1 MSVDVDIQV
10 KGVSELQQKLG
21 QLGGTLETK
30 VHEEMQLEAGNMK
43 NVARARAPVVTGRL
57 RDSIYAHVEGLI
69 LKLGATAP
77 YAIFQELGTRYIKP
91 KEFLQTTVFERMEH
105 LVNRISRAIGEAIK
119 EVSR

>member
-21 QLGGTLETK
+21 LLGVTLETK
-30 VHEEMQLEAGNMK
+30 VHDELQLEAPIMK
-43 NVARARAPVVTGRL
+43 NIARAKAPVVTGRL

-77 YAIFQELGTRYIKP
+77 YAVFQELGTRYIKP
-91 KEFLQTTVFERMEH
+91 KAFLQSAVFERIEH
-105 LVNRISRAIGEAIK
+105 LVNRISRAIGDAIK

>member
-21 QLGGTLETK
+21 QLGVTLDTK
-30 VHEEMQLEAGNMK
+30 VHEEMQLEAPVMK
-43 NVARARAPVVTGRL
+43 NVARAKAPVVTGRL
-57 RDSIYAHVEGLI
+57 RDSIYALVQGLM

-77 YAIFQELGTRYIKP
+77 YAVFQELGTRFIKP
-91 KEFLQTTVFERMEH
+91 KAFLQSTVSDRMVH
-105 LVNRISRAIGEAIK
+105 LVNRISHAIEEAIK

>member
-1 MSVDVDIQV
+1 MSVEVDIQV

-21 QLGGTLETK
+21 QLGSTLETK
-30 VHEEMQLEAGNMK
+30 VHEEMQLEANTMK
-43 NVARARAPVVTGRL
+43 NIARARAPVLTGRL

-77 YAIFQELGTRYIKP
+77 YAVFQELGTRYIKP
-91 KEFLQTTVFERMEH
+91 KAFLRSAVFERIEQ
-105 LVNRISRAIGEAIK
+105 LVNRVCRAIGDAIK